1 MILAVS
7 PRNDLYLAAEQGQGA
22 VERLGAY
29 TGRLFGV
36 AAKGVGIRGGG
47 VEGRGPCACPEWG
60 RRGRG
65 QAQGPL
71 VHPAPLL
78 VPTVGARLLG
88 EREGTAGQAQGLLVR
103 PTPLLVPTVG
113 ARLVW

>member
-7 PRNDLYLAAEQGQGA
+7 RHNDLSRDKGRWSGREGA
-22 VERLGAY
+22 LCLSCWDNGPAGY
-29 TGRLFGV
+29 TKHSW
-36 AAKGVGIRGGG
+36 ADN
-47 VEGRGPCACPEWG
+47 PT
-60 RRGRG
+60 GRG

-88 EREGTAGQAQGLLVR
+88 EREGTAGQAQGPLVR
-103 PTPLLVPTVG
+103 PAPHLVPTVG
-113 ARLVW
+113 ARLV